1 MCRDCGRLGREIA
14 GWSGASQAQRLAV
27 RIAAAACLN
36 ERAAA
41 GRLNER
47 AAAGRL
53 NERAAAVRLKD
64 KLAAAHTGAKGHDR
78 AP

>member
-27 RIAAAACLN
+27 RIAAAA
-36 ERAAA
+36 
-41 GRLNER
+41 RLNER